1 MSNSIRDRGG
11 KLVRPLAV
19 LITLAFVA
27 AACGD
32 DDDNATATTAA
43 TPATTEAAPATTEAA
58 PATTEAAPA
67 TTEASTATTEA
78 APGTTAA
85 ASGEASGPATG
96 DPVKIVFLGDET
108 GVVGFPIGDLIKAS
122 ADAINAKGGL
132 NGHPIEISVTD
143 IKSDVAAAQA
153 AVAAIPDDTIAVLLN
168 SPISEA
174 SIADSL
180 SALGIPILGVGY
192 NPSVWG
198 GNLEIFKITCATS
211 PDNCANE
218 NFLTTAST
226 IETTIGDQ
234 LLGAVNVGATKVT
247 TASCA
252 EVDSCSAAEPI
263 FTAIGQSLGLEV
275 VPAVKISSTASD
287 YSAECI
293 GFIQQGIDFVQIS
306 ASAGAAV
313 NLINS
318 CIDQGYEG
326 SFGASAGS
334 VRAEILATKAQ
345 VAGGLNGFP
354 WFVDDPKVVEYR
366 DIMDGAGIDELTYG
380 YPVSTGMYANLLLLQ
395 KAINAFADPSAPLDG
410 AAALAAMYQVKDET
424 LDGLLATPVT
434 FSPDDLDRTNNC
446 FWPYISAADGSISNP
461 EGGLNTQCY
470 PES

>member
-1 MSNSIRDRGG
+1 MNSAIRLHRGRG
-11 KLVRPLAV
+11 LRVAAA
-19 LITLAFVA
+19 LIALTFVA

-32 DDDNATATTAA
+32 DDDDSASATTA
-43 TPATTEAAPATTEAA
+43 ATTEAAPATTQAA
-58 PATTEAAPA
+58 PATTEASTV

-85 ASGEASGPATG
+85 PSGEASGPATG
-96 DPVKIVFLGDET
+96 DPVKIAFLGDET
-108 GVVGFPIGDLIKAS
+108 GVVGFPIGDVMEAT
-122 ADAINAKGGL
+122 ADAINANGGL
-132 NGHPIEISVTD
+132 NGHPIEISVND
-143 IKSDVAAAQA
+143 IQSDVAAAQA

-198 GNLEIFKITCATS
+198 GNLEIFQITCATS

-318 CIDQGYEG
+318 CLDQGYEG

-334 VRAEILATKAQ
+334 VRAEILATEAQ

-354 WFVDDPKVVEYR
+354 WFVDDPQVVEYR
-366 DIMDGAGIDELTYG
+366 DIMDAAGVDELTYG

-446 FWPYISAADGSISNP
+446 FWPYISATDGSIDNP